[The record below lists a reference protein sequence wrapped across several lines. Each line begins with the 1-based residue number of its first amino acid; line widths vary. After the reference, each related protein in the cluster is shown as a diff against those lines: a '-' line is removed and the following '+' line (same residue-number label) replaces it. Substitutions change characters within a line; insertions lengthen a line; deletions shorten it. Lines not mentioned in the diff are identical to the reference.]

1 MRATERSTGRAVAAK
16 TAAAGTPTAPR
27 LSLSIQLETDT
38 SDCPADRAQLRRWAR
53 AALRR
58 DAALTLRLVDEAEAR
73 SLNAQFRGRDY
84 PTNVLTFAYDETPVN
99 GPVEADIVICLPVV
113 ASEAH
118 SQRKPLRDHLAHL
131 VVHGVLHA
139 QGMDHEDEADALE
152 MEAHETAILRRF
164 GIPDPYR

>member
-1 MRATERSTGRAVAAK
+1 MRATEPKVAATK
-16 TAAAGTPTAPR
+16 AAPAPRAAPR
-27 LSLSIQLETDT
+27 LSLSIQLETDPR
-38 SDCPADRAQLRRWAR
+38 DCPADRPQLRRWAR
-53 AALRR
+53 AALSR

-84 PTNVLTFAYDETPVN
+84 ATNVLTFAYDEAPAD

-113 ASEAH
+113 ASEAR
-118 SQRKPLRDHLAHL
+118 SQRKRLRDHLAHL

-152 MEAHETAILRRF
+152 MEARETVVLRRF
-164 GIPDPYR
+164 GIADPYR